1 MESTVIGV
9 YDNYDQAQ
17 NALNELVRA
26 GFGRN
31 DIQLTPGDQ
40 TSEARQSAL
49 RAAPQDGERTRTNE
63 DTGES
68 TIGQFF
74 GKIFGTYAN
83 TNDKANHGDVMSD
96 AELFSESIRRGSY
109 LLAVDARN
117 DEQHD
122 EIVNIMDRF
131 GPIDIDERGAN
142 WRMQGWSK
150 YDSNAPVLSQE
161 EIERERSSYPSRSAS
176 TTARS
181 DMQQDSASLQAQGT
195 QGTLAGM
202 SATQGAGAQSFGDTA
217 GLSNERRNVRIYP
230 RAGDTSSLSNAGIGS
245 AGAAASGMGSTTSGM
260 GSTTSGMGSTASGMD
275 TSTTGTSMA
284 GAGGYDED
292 SDYRSHWQSNYG
304 HLGGRY
310 EDHAPAYQYG
320 SRLASDQRY
329 SNYHQ
334 WNDVEANARTDWE
347 SQNSAHPWEKAKDA
361 VRYSWE
367 KVTNRGRQ

>member
-9 YDNYDQAQ
+9 YDNYGQAQ
-17 NALNELVRA
+17 NAVNELVQA

-31 DIQLTPGDQ
+31 DIQLTPSDE
-40 TSEARQSAL
+40 TPEARHSAF
-49 RAAPQDGERTRTNE
+49 RATPQGGERVDADR

-96 AELFSESIRRGSY
+96 AELFSEAVRRGSY
-109 LLAVDARN
+109 LLAVQARN

-131 GPIDIDERGAN
+131 GPIDIDERGAH

-150 YDSNAPVLSQE
+150 YDSSAPVLSQD
-161 EIERERSSYPSRSAS
+161 EIERERTAYAARPAS
-176 TTARS
+176 TSVGATPS
-181 DMQQDSASLQAQGT
+181 NLQQDSSSLQAQGS
-195 QGTLAGM
+195 QGLASTSDYVQTGVG
-202 SATQGAGAQSFGDTA
+202 QYDTT
-217 GLSNERRNVRIYP
+217 GVNRERRGVRIYP
-230 RAGDTSSLSNAGIGS
+230 HSADSSSFSNAGTAS
-245 AGAAASGMGSTTSGM
+245 TGAAASGMD
-260 GSTTSGMGSTASGMD
+260 TA
-275 TSTTGTSMA
+275 TTGTSMS
-284 GAGGYDED
+284 GAGSFGDD
-292 SDYRSHWQSNYG
+292 NDYRSHWQSNYG

-320 SRLASDQRY
+320 SRLASDERY
-329 SNYHQ
+329 SNYSQ
-334 WNDVEANARTDWE
+334 WNDLESNVRTDWE
-347 SQNSAHPWEKAKDA
+347 SKNASHPWEKAKDA

-367 KVTNRGRQ
+367 RVTNKGRQ

>member
-17 NALNELVRA
+17 NAMNELVRA

-31 DIQLTPGDQ
+31 DIQLSPGDQ
-40 TSEARQSAL
+40 SPETRQSAL
-49 RAAPQDGERTRTNE
+49 RAEPRGGERSTRTDD

-96 AELFSESIRRGSY
+96 AELFSEAIRRGSY
-109 LLAVDARN
+109 LLAVQARN

-131 GPIDIDERGAN
+131 GPIDIDERGAH
-142 WRMQGWSK
+142 WRMQGWSR
-150 YDSNAPVLSQE
+150 YDQNAPVLSQD
-161 EIERERSSYPSRSAS
+161 EIDRDRTSYLNRPAGAS
-176 TTARS
+176 TVSGVQNDAS
-181 DMQQDSASLQAQGT
+181 SLQAQSNQGVSDSTSYT
-195 QGTLAGM
+195 QTGVG
-202 SATQGAGAQSFGDTA
+202 QYDTA
-217 GLSNERRNVRIYP
+217 GVNRDRRGVRVYT
-230 RAGDTSSLSNAGIGS
+230 RSVDTGPLSNATTAS
-245 AGAAASGMGSTTSGM
+245 TGAAA
-260 GSTTSGMGSTASGMD
+260 AGMD
-275 TSTTGTSMA
+275 TATTGSTM
-284 GAGGYDED
+284 GGTGFDED
-292 SDYRSHWQSNYG
+292 NDYRSHWQSNYG

-320 SRLASDQRY
+320 SRLASDERY

-334 WNDVEANARTDWE
+334 WNDVETNARTDWE
-347 SQNSAHPWEKAKDA
+347 SQNSNHPWEKAKDA

-367 KVTNRGRQ
+367 RVTNRGRR

>member
-9 YDNYDQAQ
+9 YDNYEQAQ
-17 NALNELVRA
+17 NAMNELVRA
-26 GFGRN
+26 GFGRA

-40 TSEARQSAL
+40 TPNARQTAL
-49 RAAPQDGERTRTNE
+49 RAEPRGGERSTRDDA

-96 AELFSESIRRGSY
+96 AELFSEAIRRGSY
-109 LLAVDARN
+109 LLAVQARN

-131 GPIDIDERGAN
+131 GPIDIDERGAR
-142 WRMQGWSK
+142 WRMQGWSR
-150 YDSNAPVLSQE
+150 YDSNAPVLSQD
-161 EIERERSSYPSRSAS
+161 EIERERAAYQTRADQGVSDAGNYTQTEVGQYDTTGVNRERRGVRVYSRSV
-176 TTARS
+176 
-181 DMQQDSASLQAQGT
+181 
-195 QGTLAGM
+195 
-202 SATQGAGAQSFGDTA
+202 DT
-217 GLSNERRNVRIYP
+217 GP
-230 RAGDTSSLSNAGIGS
+230 LSNAS
-245 AGAAASGMGSTTSGM
+245 TASTGAAATGLGTA
-260 GSTTSGMGSTASGMD
+260 ASGMD
-275 TSTTGTSMA
+275 TTTTGTTMGGS
-284 GAGGYDED
+284 GYDD
-292 SDYRSHWQSNYG
+292 DYRSHWQSNYG

-320 SRLASDQRY
+320 SRLASDERY

-334 WNDVEANARTDWE
+334 WNDMEANARTDWE
-347 SQNSAHPWEKAKDA
+347 SQNAGHPWEKAKDA

-367 KVTNRGRQ
+367 RVTNKGRQ